1 MTPEPR
7 LSIVAVS
14 RNDGHGENITKRMR
28 LFVNG
33 LLHQTR
39 KFNLPAELIIV
50 EWNPP
55 ADRPLL
61 QEILPKPTPDDLLRL
76 RYIIVP
82 PEVHNTYKRGKKI
95 PLFQMIG
102 KNVGIRRAKA
112 PFVLCTNIDLI
123 FSDVLMAK
131 LASGNLDPNTY
142 YRANRVDVT
151 DGIEESWSF
160 AQQIA
165 YCENP
170 KNVLKRLGRDA
181 RLKNLNAEMSG
192 HQHRPY
198 YQQWLLD
205 KLTWS
210 TGFLRSKVRK
220 QLYLLDT
227 YACGDFTLMSK
238 DAWEDIQG
246 YAELDLYSIHVD
258 SLGIIAAAARG
269 YRQHIFPRTACAY
282 HIDHSQG
289 WEAMTPMEK
298 IKFSEE
304 RPGLGYGVVWE
315 TGIYA
320 IERGIRLDLNAEDWG
335 FRGME
340 FEEFGF

>member
-1 MTPEPR
+1 MTSEPR

-14 RNDGHGENITKRMR
+14 RNDGHGGNITKRMR

-33 LLHQTR
+33 LIHQTR
-39 KFNLPAELIIV
+39 KYKLPTELIMV

-55 ADRPLL
+55 ADRPPLR
-61 QEILPKPTPDDLLRL
+61 EILPHPQPEDPLRI

-82 PEVHNTYKRGKKI
+82 NQLHQRYQRGDKI

-112 PFVLCTNIDLI
+112 PFVLCTNIDLL
-123 FSDVLMAK
+123 FSDALMEK
-131 LASGNLDPNTY
+131 LVAPLDPKAY
-142 YRANRVDVT
+142 YRANRVDIK
-151 DGIEESWSF
+151 DGF
-160 AQQIA
+160 D
-165 YCENP
+165 ENWPFEQSLKFCQDP
-170 KNVLKRLGRDA
+170 KNVIKRLGRDV
-181 RLKNLNAEMSG
+181 RLKHLNAEMSG
-192 HQHRPY
+192 HQHRSY
-198 YQQWLLD
+198 FQQWWLD
-205 KLTWS
+205 KLALS

-238 DAWEDIQG
+238 EAWEDIQG
-246 YAELDLYSIHVD
+246 YAELDMYSIHID

-269 YRQHIFPRTACAY
+269 YKQHIFPREACTF
-282 HIDHSQG
+282 HIDHTQG
-289 WEAMTPMEK
+289 WEAMTPMQK
-298 IKFSEE
+298 IKFLEE

-320 IERGIRLDLNAEDWG
+320 LEHGVRLDINEENWG
-335 FRGME
+335 FRDE
-340 FEEFGF
+340 NLEEYVC